1 MLRISITSSSEN
13 AVRFQLEG
21 KLIGPWVDELR
32 QLSNDAL
39 SHNKMVTLDLK
50 KLWFMDLRGA
60 ELLRSLQ
67 QRQVSQTNC
76 SQFIS
81 QQLKETSSE
90 DRNV

>member
-1 MLRISITSSSEN
+1 VLRISITSSSDN

-39 SHNKMVTLDLK
+39 SRNKMVTLDLK

>member
-1 MLRISITSSSEN
+1 MLRISVTSNSDD
-13 AVRFQLEG
+13 AIHFQLEG

-39 SHNKMVTLDLK
+39 SHNKRVTLDLK

-60 ELLRSLQ
+60 ELLRNLQ
-67 QRQVSQTNC
+67 QRQVPQTNC

-81 QQLKETSSE
+81 QQLKETSSD
-90 DRNV
+90 DRNF

>member
-1 MLRISITSSSEN
+1 MLRISITSSPDN
-13 AVRFQLEG
+13 AVRLQLEG

-32 QLSNDAL
+32 QLSNDAP
-39 SHNKMVTLDLK
+39 SHDRMVTLDLK

-67 QRQVSQTNC
+67 QRQVPQINC
-76 SQFIS
+76 SQFIG
-81 QQLKETSSE
+81 QQLTETSSD